1 MDLREKNIDVA
12 KEKSMKEK
20 ILNLFSNYSMVIV
33 LFLSLVIFQIATE
46 GVFMKPLNIT
56 NLILQ
61 NSHILVLSIGMLMVV
76 LLGDV
81 DLSVGSLV
89 ALIGAISSII
99 IIKYNVPTILGVII
113 CLFLGALIGAWN
125 GFWIAKVGIPSFI
138 VTISGMLLFR
148 GITQVLLQG
157 TSIAGYPKSFVYLS
171 TGYIPN
177 VGGSGINLTSILI
190 SAAIIILFVGLGY
203 TNRKKRIE
211 AGVSVEN
218 KKVYLFKTIALVAV
232 ISYITYLFASYQG
245 FPFILILI
253 VVLSGIYSVVTQK
266 MAIGRHVY
274 ATGGNKK
281 SAELSG
287 INTTKVKF
295 LVFVNM
301 GVLAALAGLILAS
314 RLNAATPQAGMGL
327 ETDALSAV
335 YFGGASTSGGIG
347 TISGTIIG
355 GLIMGILNNGMSIM
369 GIGVDWQQAIRGLI
383 LLLAVVI
390 DKYNQKRK
398 H

>member
-1 MDLREKNIDVA
+1 MDNKGNIDI
-12 KEKSMKEK
+12 KKRNSTKEK
-20 ILNLFSNYSMVIV
+20 ILHILSNYSMVIV
-33 LFLSLVIFQIATE
+33 LCLSLIFFQIATE
-46 GVFMKPLNIT
+46 GVFLKPLNIT

-61 NSHILVLSIGMLMVV
+61 NSHILVLSIGMLLVV

-81 DLSVGSLV
+81 DLSVGSAV
-89 ALIGAISSII
+89 ALIGALSSII
-99 IIKYNVPTILGVII
+99 IIKHNIPAGLGIVI
-113 CLFLGALIGAWN
+113 CLLIGALIGAWN

-177 VGGSGINLTSILI
+177 IGGTQINMTSILI
-190 SAAIIILFVGLGY
+190 SLAIIILLIGLSY

-211 AGVSVEN
+211 AGVIVDS
-218 KKVYLFKTIALVAV
+218 KASYLIRTIILVVV
-232 ISYITYLFASYQG
+232 IAIITYLFASYQG
-245 FPFILILI
+245 FPFILVLI
-253 VVLSGIYSVVTQK
+253 VALAGTYSVITQK
-266 MAIGRHVY
+266 MAVGRHIY

-347 TISGTIIG
+347 TISGTLIG

-369 GIGVDWQQAIRGLI
+369 GIGVDWQQAIRGFI

-398 H
+398 R

>member
-1 MDLREKNIDVA
+1 
-12 KEKSMKEK
+12 
-20 ILNLFSNYSMVIV
+20 
-33 LFLSLVIFQIATE
+33 
-46 GVFMKPLNIT
+46 
-56 NLILQ
+56 
-61 NSHILVLSIGMLMVV
+61 MLLVV

-81 DLSVGSLV
+81 DLSVGSAV
-89 ALIGAISSII
+89 ALIGALSSII
-99 IIKYNVPTILGVII
+99 IIKHNIPAGLGIVI
-113 CLFLGALIGAWN
+113 CLLIGALIGAWN

-177 VGGSGINLTSILI
+177 IGGTQINMTSILI
-190 SAAIIILFVGLGY
+190 SLAIIILLIGLSY

-211 AGVSVEN
+211 AGVIVDS
-218 KKVYLFKTIALVAV
+218 KASYLIRTIILVVV
-232 ISYITYLFASYQG
+232 IAIITYLFASYQG
-245 FPFILILI
+245 FPFILVLI
-253 VVLSGIYSVVTQK
+253 VALAGIYSVITQK
-266 MAIGRHVY
+266 MAVGRHIY

-347 TISGTIIG
+347 TISGTLIG

-369 GIGVDWQQAIRGLI
+369 GIGVDWQQAIRGFI

-398 H
+398 R

>member
-1 MDLREKNIDVA
+1 MDLKENNVDVV
-12 KEKSMKEK
+12 KKSSVKEK
-20 ILNLFSNYSMVIV
+20 ILNIFSNYSMVIV
-33 LFLSLVIFQIATE
+33 LFLSLIIFQIATD

-89 ALIGAISSII
+89 ALIGAISSIL
-99 IIKYNVPTILGVII
+99 IIKYNIPTILGVII
-113 CLFLGALIGAWN
+113 CLLLGALIGAWN

-177 VGGSGINLTSILI
+177 IGGSEIHLTSILI
-190 SAAIIILFVGLGY
+190 SAAIIILFVGLSY
-203 TNRKKRIE
+203 TNRKKRLE
-211 AGVSVEN
+211 AGVTVESKN
-218 KKVYLFKTIALVAV
+218 LYLMKTILLVAV
-232 ISYITYLFASYQG
+232 IAVVTYLFASYQG

-253 VVLSGIYSVVTQK
+253 VALSALYSIVTQK

-274 ATGGNKK
+274 ATGGNRK

-335 YFGGASTSGGIG
+335 YFGGAATSGGVG
-347 TISGTIIG
+347 TISGTLIG

-390 DKYNQKRK
+390 EKYNQKRK

>member
-1 MDLREKNIDVA
+1 MDNKEKNIDVE
-12 KEKSMKEK
+12 KQKSMKEK
-20 ILNLFSNYSMVIV
+20 ILNVFSNYSMVIV
-33 LFLSLVIFQIATE
+33 LCLSLVIFQIATE
-46 GVFMKPLNIT
+46 GVFLKPLNIT

-89 ALIGAISSII
+89 ALIGAISSIL
-99 IIKYNVPTILGVII
+99 IIKHNIPTFLGVII
-113 CLFLGALIGAWN
+113 CLLLGALIGAWN

-171 TGYIPN
+171 TGYLPN
-177 VGGSGINLTSILI
+177 IGGSEINITSILI
-190 SAAIIILFVGLGY
+190 SAAIIILFLGLSH
-203 TNRKKRIE
+203 TNRKKRID

-218 KKVYLFKTIALVAV
+218 KNIYLFKTIALVAV
-232 ISYITYLFASYQG
+232 IAIITYTFASYQG

-253 VVLSGIYSVVTQK
+253 VILATVYSIVTQK

-301 GVLAALAGLILAS
+301 GILAALAGLILAS

-347 TISGTIIG
+347 TISGTLIG

-398 H
+398 R

>member
-1 MDLREKNIDVA
+1 MDLKENNVDVVKKNSV
-12 KEKSMKEK
+12 KEK
-20 ILNLFSNYSMVIV
+20 ILNIFSNYSMVIV
-33 LFLSLVIFQIATE
+33 LFLSLIIFQIATD

-89 ALIGAISSII
+89 ALIGAISSIL
-99 IIKYNVPTILGVII
+99 IIKYNIPTILGVII
-113 CLFLGALIGAWN
+113 CLLLGALIGAWN

-177 VGGSGINLTSILI
+177 IGGSEIHLTSILI
-190 SAAIIILFVGLGY
+190 SAAIIILFVGLSY
-203 TNRKKRIE
+203 TNRKKRLE
-211 AGVSVEN
+211 AGVTVESKN
-218 KKVYLFKTIALVAV
+218 LYLMKTILLVAV
-232 ISYITYLFASYQG
+232 IAVVTYLFASYQG

-253 VVLSGIYSVVTQK
+253 VALSALYSIVTQK

-274 ATGGNKK
+274 ATGGNRK

-301 GVLAALAGLILAS
+301 GVLAALAGLIL
-314 RLNAATPQAGMGL
+314 
-327 ETDALSAV
+327 
-335 YFGGASTSGGIG
+335 
-347 TISGTIIG
+347 
-355 GLIMGILNNGMSIM
+355 
-369 GIGVDWQQAIRGLI
+369 
-383 LLLAVVI
+383 
-390 DKYNQKRK
+390 
-398 H
+398 